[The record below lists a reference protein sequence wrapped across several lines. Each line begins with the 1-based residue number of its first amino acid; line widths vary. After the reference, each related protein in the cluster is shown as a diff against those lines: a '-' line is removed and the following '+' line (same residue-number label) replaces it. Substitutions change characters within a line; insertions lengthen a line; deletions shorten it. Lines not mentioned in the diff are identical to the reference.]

1 MLFHFYLLDRIMLSW
16 YHVFHANIKPSI
28 NLFFFATET
37 CKQLVTNFRILFA
50 HAFVCFDFWTNFLS
64 LSKTIRHLPI
74 YRHLRTDQPSPRQ
87 PTAQITTRNHVHI
100 IPSPG
105 SNCFDVPVSRNGALT
120 QQSDEVVTT
129 QFFVVFVDEAD
140 GDVAP
145 FWERERERQWENDKY
160 VRKYY
165 ANEILFMHTK
175 TNLHC
180 RPISATH

>member
-1 MLFHFYLLDRIMLSW
+1 MKLSALNLLPLTYAVTS
-16 YHVFHANIKPSI
+16 
-28 NLFFFATET
+28 NL
-37 CKQLVTNFRILFA
+37 L
-50 HAFVCFDFWTNFLS
+50 
-64 LSKTIRHLPI
+64 

-100 IPSPG
+100 IPSPR
-105 SNCFDVPVSRNGALT
+105 SYCFDIPVSWNGALT
-120 QQSDEVVTT
+120 QRSDEVVTT

-175 TNLHC
+175 TNLYC